1 VIVFLS
7 AHARPAQTY
16 HPAAGL
22 PAGAHLADRSQPRRK
37 AMLKKIVAAA
47 LALWCL
53 TANPA
58 FAHVGLGHVAGFAHG
73 FVHPLS
79 GLDHIIAMVAVGLYA
94 ANLGGRNLW
103 LVPSAFVAT
112 MIVGGI
118 LGYGGVPLPLVERG
132 IGLSVVVM
140 SLAVAAGVSLPT
152 VAAMALVSLFALFHG
167 HAHGSEGTEL
177 ASFVPYAAGFVIA
190 TASLHFAG
198 IGLGLGLDKFGAS
211 ASLALKRAVGV
222 AGALAGVAILAGVV

>member
-1 VIVFLS
+1 
-7 AHARPAQTY
+7 
-16 HPAAGL
+16 
-22 PAGAHLADRSQPRRK
+22 
-37 AMLKKIVAAA
+37 MLKKIVTAA

-53 TANPA
+53 TAGPA

-112 MIVGGI
+112 MIIGGV
-118 LGYGGVPLPLVERG
+118 LGYSGVPLPLVETG

-140 SLAVAAGVSLPT
+140 SLAVAAGVNLPT
-152 VAAMALVSLFALFHG
+152 VAAMALVGLFALFHG
-167 HAHGSEGTEL
+167 HAHGSEGVEL
-177 ASFVPYAAGFVIA
+177 TLFLPYAAGFIIA
-190 TASLHFAG
+190 TTLLHLAG
-198 IGLGLGLDKFGAS
+198 IGLGLGLDRFGATVS
-211 ASLALKRAVGV
+211 RTLKRAVGV
-222 AGALAGVAILAGVV
+222 AGALAGVAILSGML